1 MKSFIQALIFF
12 VILTVISVS
21 VCNAQ
26 TYTLN
31 DGKLVKASK
40 ATTSATK
47 APDKIYATQDGIT
60 FYQGSKGAVY
70 YWKTSAKTGKKYK
83 VYVKPATK

>member
-1 MKSFIQALIFF
+1 MKSFVQALIFF
-12 VILTVISVS
+12 IILTVISVN
-21 VCNAQ
+21 VCHAQ
-26 TYTLN
+26 SYSLAA
-31 DGKLVKASK
+31 DGKLVKTEK
-40 ATTSATK
+40 VTTSSTK

-83 VYVKPATK
+83 VYVKASK